1 MALQNLNGIDTL
13 EAFDLVLQQCKNIY
27 VAKLGDYGPSWRILR
42 VSSLTDQIFI
52 KANRLRSLQ
61 MKATQLVDE
70 PQEDAFV
77 AIANYSAMAI
87 IQLRNGVAEVPDMD
101 NAQSISLYEEVM
113 GEALRLMRRKNHDYD
128 EAWRSMRV
136 SSITDIILM
145 KLLRIKQIEDNQGR
159 TQVSE
164 GIESNYFDIINYAVF
179 ALIHLSEN
187 QHASNPL

>member
-1 MALQNLNGIDTL
+1 MTLHNLQGIDTIA
-13 EAFDLVLQQCKNIY
+13 AFGHVLDKCRN
-27 VAKLGDYGPSWRILR
+27 VFTAKLGDYGPSWRILR
-42 VSSLTDQIFI
+42 NSSLTDQVFI

-61 MKATQLVDE
+61 MKSIQLVDE

-87 IQLRNGVAEVPDMD
+87 IQLRYGVAELPDMD
-101 NAQSISLYEEVM
+101 VQQAIDAYDMVM
-113 GEALRLMRRKNHDYD
+113 QEALALMTRKNHDYD

-145 KLLRIKQIEDNQGR
+145 KLLRIKQIEDNMGR
-159 TQVSE
+159 TFVSE

-179 ALIHLSEN
+179 ALIHLSDIG
-187 QHASNPL
+187 QA